1 MHRILKEAQSELVT
15 SNPLQTT
22 ITFVF
27 ADNKPNGNKQVLE
40 RSEFPNVI
48 RTAIGMPIKMK
59 LAAKAGWKSD
69 ELDIENHE
77 GSIPLGAITSIEE
90 REVGPDHYQLVATAT
105 LWPDEYP
112 EEVAWLRTKYK
123 EGKAPGISYEL
134 VYSDAEHVDGLEKLK
149 NVLTAAATFVKVPA
163 FGKRTPLLALAS
175 LMENPEDVEEVKKL
189 LAQIFEVEGGNSMD
203 EKELEA
209 LKAKAALVEGLQAE
223 AASKDQVIADLQ
235 TQLTAKDEEIK
246 AANDKVVSMERDNL
260 LNDRVKRYTEAGFTL
275 EAEAEKADKRKNR
288 FASMSEEEFTDYLDD
303 LVATKPAPEAPEAG
317 LATASLK
324 RALSGQ
330 EPLPRLDP
338 QSSDTTQTLRAQMR
352 SLARPNSVE

>member
-1 MHRILKEAQSELVT
+1 MPTIFKEAQSELVA

-48 RTAIGMPIKMK
+48 KTAIGMPIKMK
-59 LAAKAGWKSD
+59 LSAKAGWKSD
-69 ELDIENHE
+69 DLDIESHE

-90 REVGPDHYQLVATAT
+90 KEVGPDHYQLIATAT

-112 EEVAWLRTKYK
+112 EEVAWLKSKYA

-134 VYSDAEHVDGLEKLK
+134 VYSDAEHVDGFEKLK

-175 LMENPEDVEEVKKL
+175 LMENPEDAEEVKKL
-189 LAQIFEVEGGNSMD
+189 LAQIFEVKGGNSMD

-209 LKAKAALVEGLQAE
+209 LKAKAELVESLQAD

-235 TQLTAKDEEIK
+235 TQLTAKDEEITTV
-246 AANDKVVSMERDNL
+246 NDRIASMERDNL

-288 FASMSEEEFTDYLDD
+288 FVSMSEEEFTDYLND
-303 LVATKPAPEAPEAG
+303 LISTKPVVESPAAG
-317 LATASLK
+317 TATASLK

-338 QSSDTTQTLRAQMR
+338 QSSDTTTTLRAQMR